1 MGEEQKVAE
10 AFNAAR
16 AKSDKLFEELIASV
30 APAAAGKGGGSVS
43 CSAGEHCGGGTVK
56 L

>member
-30 APAAAGKGGGSVS
+30 APAAAGKGGSVS